1 MPASSEEKEFVSYIV
16 ELMQTIGPVSARP
29 MFGGFGIFLDK
40 LMFGLVADS
49 ILYLKAD
56 KNTLA
61 DFEARNLQAFSYV
74 KNNKSYNM
82 SYYQAPEEALENPED
97 MATWANRAH
106 AVALAARKPGK

>member
-1 MPASSEEKEFVSYIV
+1 MPVSSEEKEFVSYIV
-16 ELMQTIGPVSARP
+16 ELMQSIGPVNARP

-49 ILYLKAD
+49 ILYLKVD
-56 KNTLA
+56 QDTRP
-61 DFEARNLQAFSYV
+61 DFEARDLEAFSYV

-97 MATWANRAH
+97 MATWANRAY
-106 AVALAARKPGK
+106 AVALAAKKTGK